1 MLVGS
6 GLLELRHGD
15 GTYVRAFD
23 EETFRRPL
31 HAAVLLASS
40 EARSLLEAGLW
51 LERGTADAAARKRT
65 DEHCAQLSEALFT
78 METGIGSMDVF
89 LMGEAEFHLALAE
102 ASGNRM
108 AVNLLRILYEPL
120 SGVLRL
126 IGKDE
131 QIQRTIATIH
141 QTLFDSVKGLD
152 PEAAQRQVTLY
163 RTFLL
168 DRAAELRDVRVEHG
182 PGSKGEKP

>member
-15 GTYVRAFD
+15 GTYARAFD

-31 HAAVLLASS
+31 HAAILLASS
-40 EARSLLEAGLW
+40 EARSLLETGLW
-51 LERGTADAAARKRT
+51 LERGTTEAAARKRT
-65 DEHCAQLSEALFT
+65 DEHCARLMEALFT
-78 METGIGSMDVF
+78 METGIGSMDLF
-89 LMGEAEFHLALAE
+89 LVGEAEFHIALAE
-102 ASGNRM
+102 ASGNQM

-126 IGKDE
+126 IGRDE
-131 QIQRTIATIH
+131 EVQRTIVTIH
-141 QTLFDSVKGLD
+141 RTIFDSVRGFD
-152 PEAAQRQVTLY
+152 PEAAQRQIVLY

-168 DRAAELRDVRVEHG
+168 EQATVLRDVRVE
-182 PGSKGEKP
+182 PGRKEDKR